1 MKKMAENGR
10 NVNLVKIGPKS
21 LRDGALNH
29 ATCTVHF
36 RYVTN
41 KSDRNN
47 TVCVDEVMWCLQ

>member
-1 MKKMAENGR
+1 MAEMGEMFIWSKLGQNPSE
-10 NVNLVKIGPKS
+10 I
-21 LRDGALNH
+21 DGALNH

-41 KSDRNN
+41 ESDRNN